1 MKKKASTSKKST
13 SAKSKKSVKSVKKT
27 TAVKS
32 IKKPSVKNNNVNDA
46 LIKQL
51 NSMVK
56 NINEQGLKFLIS
68 QAQVILHNIKVV
80 ESIKDRK
87 KTPDQIGINSVI
99 PDKTK
104 IEVKEAEDNSYFII
118 IISGARL
125 FFSLEQMR
133 KIVNIC
139 HTSGNE
145 KEGSSRLHNW
155 FKQNR
160 KDVLDDA
167 KIYEASDQALET
179 IYKFIISKYAVK
191 K

>member
-1 MKKKASTSKKST
+1 MKKKASASKKST
-13 SAKSKKSVKSVKKT
+13 SAKTKKFVKSVKKI

-32 IKKPSVKNNNVNDA
+32 IKKPSVKNSNVNDV
-46 LIKQL
+46 LVKQL
-51 NSMVK
+51 NTMIK
-56 NINEQGLKFLIS
+56 DINEQGLKFLIS
-68 QAQVILHNIKVV
+68 QAQVILHNMKVV
-80 ESIKDRK
+80 ETIKDRK
-87 KTPDQIGINSVI
+87 NTPDQIGITGLI

-139 HTSGNE
+139 HSSGNE

-167 KIYEASDQALET
+167 KIYGDTDQALDT
-179 IYKFIISKYAVK
+179 IYKFIVSKYAVK